1 MKNFIS
7 TSLTFTFLHHL
18 SLLMLLFNGY
28 CPMLMVS
35 QGFGKSKELRQ
46 VTSSNV
52 VIGPQRKRF
61 GTPVSP
67 STFSCQ
73 GFNTLGV
80 GSIFVLTILNLGRR
94 RDGGGGVPAPIRF
107 FLNFSN
113 MFLHQHLPFS
123 VAVCIH
129 LRHILT

>member
-18 SLLMLLFNGY
+18 SLLVLLFNGY

-80 GSIFVLTILNLGRR
+80 GSIFVLTILNLGCT
-94 RDGGGGVPAPIRF
+94 RDGRVASPHKVFLEF
-107 FLNFSN
+107 F
-113 MFLHQHLPFS
+113 
-123 VAVCIH
+123 
-129 LRHILT
+129 

>member
-1 MKNFIS
+1 
-7 TSLTFTFLHHL
+7 
-18 SLLMLLFNGY
+18 MLLFNGY
-28 CPMLMVS
+28 CPKLMVS

-61 GTPVSP
+61 GTPTSP

-80 GSIFVLTILNLGRR
+80 GF
-94 RDGGGGVPAPIRF
+94 
-107 FLNFSN
+107 NFCPHNS
-113 MFLHQHLPFS
+113 
-123 VAVCIH
+123 
-129 LRHILT
+129 